1 MKRLLS
7 IVFMMLYLVSICTC
21 AMAEDEAKYSYQGT
35 AWGMTRDEVRMLA
48 GVKPLQEPVAP
59 TGHSALV
66 YQMRNGTSFIMVQY
80 NFLPSGALYN
90 IEIMAPDEDGA
101 FYAAHRDEYTAQYGE
116 ALTAADASMESEN
129 AVSVMMA
136 SLMQTTSDEDFL
148 GWQADDETVII
159 MSTDPAYHV
168 CYIEIRRYTDYFT
181 FE

>member
-1 MKRLLS
+1 
-7 IVFMMLYLVSICTC
+7 
-21 AMAEDEAKYSYQGT
+21 
-35 AWGMTRDEVRMLA
+35 
-48 GVKPLQEPVAP
+48 
-59 TGHSALV
+59 
-66 YQMRNGTSFIMVQY
+66 
-80 NFLPSGALYN
+80 
-90 IEIMAPDEDGA
+90 MAPDEDGA

-136 SLMQTTSDEDFL
+136 SLMQTTGDEDFL

>member
-1 MKRLLS
+1 
-7 IVFMMLYLVSICTC
+7 
-21 AMAEDEAKYSYQGT
+21 
-35 AWGMTRDEVRMLA
+35 
-48 GVKPLQEPVAP
+48 
-59 TGHSALV
+59 
-66 YQMRNGTSFIMVQY
+66 MVQY
-80 NFLPSGALYN
+80 NFLPSDALYN

-116 ALTAADASMESEN
+116 ALTTADASMESKN

>member
-21 AMAEDEAKYSYQGT
+21 AMAEDEVNYSYQGT

-66 YQMRNGTSFIMVQY
+66 YQMRNGTSFIM
-80 NFLPSGALYN
+80 YN

-136 SLMQTTSDEDFL
+136 SLMQTTGDEDFL